1 MTKNQRLFFTAEM
14 SLGMGSIMSLL
25 GNFFSAGL
33 TAAAWHSF
41 LLWWAPTVAVAFAYN
56 LSVASTVTNWLIR
69 RRPQANPSTIR
80 SWTMIVIMC
89 LSMCTFG
96 LITGGG
102 LSHLTLLILGVTW
115 VRSFILAYTIRG
127 LAVKPLA
134 QHLLNS
140 LKDRFT
146 GLADA

>member
-25 GNFFSAGL
+25 GNFFSAGV

-41 LLWWAPTVAVAFAYN
+41 LWWWAPTVLVAFGYN
-56 LSVASTVTNWLIR
+56 LLVASSVTNWLIR

-80 SWTMIVIMC
+80 SWTMIIIMC

-96 LITGGG
+96 IIIGGG
-102 LSHLTLLILGVTW
+102 LSHLTLLMLVLTW
-115 VRSFILAYTIRG
+115 ARSFILAYTIRG

-134 QHLLNS
+134 QRLLTS
-140 LKDRFT
+140 LKGRFA